1 MTDAA
6 DAAMPNPVALLERTT
21 ARTKAVLAGVRQ
33 SQIDDPTPCAEWSVH
48 GLVNHLIG
56 GLEFTAGCIVGN
68 PPNIRPS
75 AAESSQLDERN
86 VGNLSAAYNDRL
98 ARLLALAAEP
108 GALERTAQTPF
119 GEMAVSQIFVGTV
132 MDQLVHCWDLAKA
145 TGQDTT
151 LDADLVAFALP
162 LLQSGFADMGRQAGF
177 VGPEIAVA
185 DDASPLDYMI
195 AYMGRQ
201 P

>member
-1 MTDAA
+1 MTADAA
-6 DAAMPNPVALLERTT
+6 AAMPNPVTLLERTT
-21 ARTKAVLAGVRQ
+21 ACTKAVLAGVRQ
-33 SQIDDPTPCAEWSVH
+33 SQLDDPTPCAEWSVH
-48 GLVNHLIG
+48 GLINHLIG
-56 GLEFTAGCIVGN
+56 GLEFTAGCIAGN

-75 AAESSQLDERN
+75 EAESSQLDERD
-86 VGNLSAAYNDRL
+86 VGNLAAAYNDRL
-98 ARLLALAAEP
+98 ARLLDLAAAP
-108 GALERTAQTPF
+108 GALEQTASTPF
-119 GEMAVSQIFVGTV
+119 GEMAVGQIFVGTV

-162 LLQSGFADMGRQAGF
+162 ALQSGFADMGRQAGF
-177 VGPEIAVA
+177 VGPAIAVA
-185 DDASPLDYMI
+185 DDAGLQDQMI

>member
-1 MTDAA
+1 MPAAA
-6 DAAMPNPVALLERTT
+6 DAATPNPVTLLERTT
-21 ARTKAVLAGVRQ
+21 ARTKAVMAGVRQ
-33 SQIDDPTPCAEWSVH
+33 SQLDDPTPCALWNVH
-48 GLVNHLIG
+48 SLINHLIG
-56 GLEFTAGCIVGN
+56 GLEFTAGCIIGN

-75 AAESSQLDERN
+75 EAESSQLDERDM
-86 VGNLSAAYNDRL
+86 GNLAAAYNDRL
-98 ARLLALAAEP
+98 SNLLELAAEP
-108 GALERTAQTPF
+108 GALERTASTPF
-119 GEMAVSQIFVGTV
+119 GEMAVGQIFVGTV

-162 LLQSGFADMGRQAGF
+162 ALQSGFAEMGRQAGF
-177 VGPEIAVA
+177 IGPEIAVA
-185 DDASPLDYMI
+185 DDASPLDQMI

>member
-1 MTDAA
+1 MTVDAA
-6 DAAMPNPVALLERTT
+6 AAMPNPVTLLERTT

-33 SQIDDPTPCAEWSVH
+33 SQLDDPTPCAEWTVH

-75 AAESSQLDERN
+75 EAESSQLNERD
-86 VGNLSAAYNDRL
+86 VSNLAAAYNDRL
-98 ARLLALAAEP
+98 ARLLDLAAAP
-108 GALERTAQTPF
+108 GALERMAQTPF
-119 GEMAVSQIFVGTV
+119 GEMAVGQIFVGTV

-162 LLQSGFADMGRQAGF
+162 ALQSGFADMGREAGF
-177 VGPEIAVA
+177 VGPAIVVA
-185 DDASPLDYMI
+185 DDAGLQDQMI